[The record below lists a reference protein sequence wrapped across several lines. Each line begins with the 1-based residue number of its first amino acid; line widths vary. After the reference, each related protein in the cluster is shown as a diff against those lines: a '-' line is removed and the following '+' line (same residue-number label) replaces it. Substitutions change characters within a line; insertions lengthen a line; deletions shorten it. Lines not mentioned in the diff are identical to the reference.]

1 MPASKQEHHGS
12 FNSVPNIIL
21 EEITLCI
28 IIRSHTLKSRS
39 TITELIILPV
49 DLSLRLNHRVQFS
62 DMIKIAVVSGKIS
75 YASLSLVFVAVL
87 QNGKFFRCHNN
98 NTYATS
104 CSFT

>member
-28 IIRSHTLKSRS
+28 IIRSHTLQPRS
-39 TITELIILPV
+39 TTELIILPV

-62 DMIKIAVVSGKIS
+62 DMIKITVVSGKIS
-75 YASLSLVFVAVL
+75 NASLSLVFVAVL
-87 QNGKFFRCHNN
+87 
-98 NTYATS
+98 
-104 CSFT
+104 